1 MQTGKISMHIKDNE
15 IKIKKRNEKIKGL
28 MWFTVQGREWL
39 ELEESGH
46 IASTVRKQRALS
58 ALFC

>member
-1 MQTGKISMHIKDNE
+1 MHIKDNE

-46 IASTVRKQRALS
+46 IAYTVRKQRALS